1 MASSLSQPKFEPK
14 PPDKSSQT
22 SAACDINDKKIHQ
35 EPSDCSNNKS
45 KSLSLDLS
53 NLNTASFKS
62 LLEEV
67 VAYDTAKQTKSEL
80 YNNLLEDVTQN
91 GEDDVKRPLHN
102 QRLVDSQTDLD
113 KLSSKDQ
120 HIKENSSLE
129 AFDLAPDFKKRLSG
143 VTTKVS
149 ARQLEGG
156 SLPSHVNHAQ
166 ALSVLINKKN
176 TQNTRKKI
184 AESSKMAKNVDKVVD
199 LGDLGYEQTEEKD
212 MSNYT
217 SHASL
222 EICPAK
228 DETKIDERFTT
239 PLLCKQL
246 SQNYEDHDSYMEI
259 DASPYIKDSK
269 DGISK
274 VLPRT
279 SGEGDQD
286 VKNCLHQPATVVT
299 EINKDTEINNDAQ
312 SINHRLLHLFGSQ
325 INCYQNPYN
334 GFTQPIHFL
343 TPNDNLGLQTAYSN
357 NRRNTFEDNNNT
369 THKRNKQKKELRKK
383 DEVVRS
389 EDIQGYRGD
398 KNIDEILK
406 FIGDKSSDNKKNKG
420 SKTKNKIKSRNGKG
434 SDDECGRPKNRKMKM
449 TKYNSVE
456 EVSTTVFQHMDSSD
470 DESKSIKSTKKAKKK
485 VPKQNQS
492 SKKFASTEQ
501 RLNVLSSES
510 QDTDS
515 ADFLLV
521 TNKQRRKKQKSQNKL
536 NATTS
541 NFPPHDSYLLSQYTQ
556 PKSVK
561 NKKRRKSTS
570 SMPHSDKSEDNSDL
584 DSVHSLPAS
593 STPSKQQSYKEAP
606 KTDLT
611 KPACVVTTSEESI
624 PTVTVVLPL
633 RNTDVTASN
642 VNNANKCVNGDVHIT
657 YIVHEPQKADLE
669 TAKKTA
675 VLNKVPAAIP
685 PQSASLTVRVPS
697 KKKQSPIMYNKYE
710 VDTSLSFGFE
720 IDQDLL
726 CDNANDYLPPAPIP
740 MPIEYNYKE
749 VILFIKQA
757 WQDVEKEKVNGR
769 SNILEYKR
777 DNSGVLGDV

>member
-274 VLPRT
+274 
-279 SGEGDQD
+279 
-286 VKNCLHQPATVVT
+286 
-299 EINKDTEINNDAQ
+299 
-312 SINHRLLHLFGSQ
+312 
-325 INCYQNPYN
+325 
-334 GFTQPIHFL
+334 
-343 TPNDNLGLQTAYSN
+343 DNLGLQTAYSN

-369 THKRNKQKKELRKK
+369 THKRNKQKKELRKVY
-383 DEVVRS
+383 EVVRS

>member
-1 MASSLSQPKFEPK
+1 MASLPQPKFEPK
-14 PPDKSSQT
+14 APDKNSPS
-22 SAACDINDKKIHQ
+22 SAACGINITKVQ
-35 EPSDCSNNKS
+35 ESDCSNNNKS
-45 KSLSLDLS
+45 KSLSIDLS

-102 QRLVDSQTDLD
+102 QRLVDSQTDID
-113 KLSSKDQ
+113 KSSSKDN

-129 AFDLAPDFKKRLSG
+129 PFDLAPDFKKRPSG

-176 TQNTRKKI
+176 TQNIRKKI
-184 AESSKMAKNVDKVVD
+184 AESSKMAKNVDVMVD
-199 LGDLGYEQTEEKD
+199 LGDITNESGMEKVLK
-212 MSNYT
+212 NYF

-222 EICPAK
+222 EISPAK
-228 DETKIDERFTT
+228 DETKVDDQITT
-239 PLLCKQL
+239 PLLSKQ
-246 SQNYEDHDSYMEI
+246 SNQHYDEPSICMEI
-259 DASPYIKDSK
+259 DASPYTKDSK
-269 DGISK
+269 DGITK
-274 VLPRT
+274 
-279 SGEGDQD
+279 
-286 VKNCLHQPATVVT
+286 
-299 EINKDTEINNDAQ
+299 
-312 SINHRLLHLFGSQ
+312 
-325 INCYQNPYN
+325 
-334 GFTQPIHFL
+334 
-343 TPNDNLGLQTAYSN
+343 DNLGVQT
-357 NRRNTFEDNNNT
+357 THNNNKKPNYEDT
-369 THKRNKQKKELRKK
+369 SNIGLKRNNKQKKELKKK
-383 DEVVRS
+383 DSTVRS
-389 EDIQGYRGD
+389 QDIQGYRGD

-406 FIGDKSSDNKKNKG
+406 FIGDKSGDNKKSKS

-434 SDDECGRPKNRKMKM
+434 SDDDCGRPKNRKMKM

-456 EVSTTVFQHMDSSD
+456 EVSTTVFQHMDSSE
-470 DESKSIKSTKKAKKK
+470 DESKSIKINKKAKKK
-485 VPKQNQS
+485 VSKQNQS

-501 RLNVLSSES
+501 RLDVLSSES

-536 NATTS
+536 NTTTS

-556 PKSVK
+556 PKNVK

-570 SMPHSDKSEDNSDL
+570 SMPHSDKSEDDNSDL

-593 STPSKQQSYKEAP
+593 STPSKQPSYKEAP
-606 KTDLT
+606 KIDLA
-611 KPACVVTTSEESI
+611 KPTRVVTTSEESI
-624 PTVTVVLPL
+624 PTVTVALPQ
-633 RNTDVTASN
+633 RNADVTTSN
-642 VNNANKCVNGDVHIT
+642 VNNADDCVNGDVHVT
-657 YIVHEPQKADLE
+657 YIVHEPQRADLE

-720 IDQDLL
+720 IDQNLL
-726 CDNANDYLPPAPIP
+726 CDSGSDFPPPAPIP

-757 WQDVEKEKVNGR
+757 WQDVEKEKINGR

-777 DNSGVLGDV
+777 DNSSVFGDI

>member
-1 MASSLSQPKFEPK
+1 MASLPQPKFEPK
-14 PPDKSSQT
+14 APDKSS
-22 SAACDINDKKIHQ
+22 SAAAYDVHKKIL
-35 EPSDCSNNKS
+35 ESADCSNNNKS

-113 KLSSKDQ
+113 KLSSKEQ

-166 ALSVLINKKN
+166 AISVLINKKN
-176 TQNTRKKI
+176 TQNTRKRI

-199 LGDLGYEQTEEKD
+199 LGDFGYEEIQVKD

-228 DETKIDERFTT
+228 DETKIDDRFTT
-239 PLLCKQL
+239 PLLCKQS

-259 DASPYIKDSK
+259 DASPYTKDSK
-269 DGISK
+269 DGMTK
-274 VLPRT
+274 
-279 SGEGDQD
+279 
-286 VKNCLHQPATVVT
+286 
-299 EINKDTEINNDAQ
+299 
-312 SINHRLLHLFGSQ
+312 
-325 INCYQNPYN
+325 
-334 GFTQPIHFL
+334 
-343 TPNDNLGLQTAYSN
+343 DNLGLQTAYNNN
-357 NRRNTFEDNNNT
+357 NRRNNTEDTSNT
-369 THKRNKQKKELRKK
+369 ALKRNKQKKELKKK

-406 FIGDKSSDNKKNKG
+406 FIGDKSSDSKKNKG

-434 SDDECGRPKNRKMKM
+434 SDDDCGRPKNGKMKM

-470 DESKSIKSTKKAKKK
+470 DESKSIKSSKKSKKK

-501 RLNVLSSES
+501 RLDVLSSES

-593 STPSKQQSYKEAP
+593 STPSKQPSYKEAP

-624 PTVTVVLPL
+624 PTVTVALPQ
-633 RNTDVTASN
+633 RNADSIVS
-642 VNNANKCVNGDVHIT
+642 NANYDNECINGDVHVT
-657 YIVHEPQKADLE
+657 YIVHEPQKADIE

-720 IDQDLL
+720 IDQNLL
-726 CDNANDYLPPAPIP
+726 CDSGNNYSPPVPIP

-757 WQDVEKEKVNGR
+757 WQDVEKEKINGR

-777 DNSGVLGDV
+777 DNSGVVGDI

>member
-1 MASSLSQPKFEPK
+1 MASLPQPKFEPK
-14 PPDKSSQT
+14 APDKSS
-22 SAACDINDKKIHQ
+22 SAAACDVHKKIL
-35 EPSDCSNNKS
+35 ESADCSNNNKS

-113 KLSSKDQ
+113 KLSSKEQ

-166 ALSVLINKKN
+166 AISVLINKKN
-176 TQNTRKKI
+176 TQNTRKRI

-199 LGDLGYEQTEEKD
+199 LGDFGYEEIQVKD

-228 DETKIDERFTT
+228 DETKIDDRFTT
-239 PLLCKQL
+239 PLLCKQS

-259 DASPYIKDSK
+259 DASPYTKDSK
-269 DGISK
+269 DGMTK

-299 EINKDTEINNDAQ
+299 DFNKDAQ
-312 SINHRLLHLFGSQ
+312 MIDHRLLHLFGGQ

-334 GFTQPIHFL
+334 GFSQPMSLHFL
-343 TPNDNLGLQTAYSN
+343 TPNDNLGLQTAYNNN
-357 NRRNTFEDNNNT
+357 NRRNNTEDTSNT
-369 THKRNKQKKELRKK
+369 ALKRNKQKKELKKK

-406 FIGDKSSDNKKNKG
+406 FIGDKSGDSKKNKG

-434 SDDECGRPKNRKMKM
+434 SDDDCGRPKNGKMKM

-470 DESKSIKSTKKAKKK
+470 DESKSIKSSKKSKKK

-501 RLNVLSSES
+501 RLDVLSSES

-536 NATTS
+536 NTTTS

-593 STPSKQQSYKEAP
+593 STPSKQPSYKEAP

-624 PTVTVVLPL
+624 PTFTVALPQ
-633 RNTDVTASN
+633 RNADSIVS
-642 VNNANKCVNGDVHIT
+642 NANYDIECINGDVHVT
-657 YIVHEPQKADLE
+657 YIVHEPQKADIE

-720 IDQDLL
+720 IDQNLL
-726 CDNANDYLPPAPIP
+726 CDSGNDYSPPVPIP

-757 WQDVEKEKVNGR
+757 WQDVEKEKINGR

-777 DNSGVLGDV
+777 DNSGVVGDI

>member
-1 MASSLSQPKFEPK
+1 MASLPQPKFEPK
-14 PPDKSSQT
+14 APDKSS
-22 SAACDINDKKIHQ
+22 SAVACDVNKKIL
-35 EPSDCSNNKS
+35 ESADCSNNNKS

-166 ALSVLINKKN
+166 AISVLINKKN
-176 TQNTRKKI
+176 TQNTRKRI

-199 LGDLGYEQTEEKD
+199 LGDFGYEEIQVKD

-239 PLLCKQL
+239 PLLCKQP

-259 DASPYIKDSK
+259 DASPYTKDSK
-269 DGISK
+269 DGMTK
-274 VLPRT
+274 
-279 SGEGDQD
+279 
-286 VKNCLHQPATVVT
+286 
-299 EINKDTEINNDAQ
+299 
-312 SINHRLLHLFGSQ
+312 
-325 INCYQNPYN
+325 
-334 GFTQPIHFL
+334 
-343 TPNDNLGLQTAYSN
+343 DNLGLQTAYNINNNNNN
-357 NRRNTFEDNNNT
+357 NRRNNTEDTSNT
-369 THKRNKQKKELRKK
+369 ALKRNKQKKELKKK

-406 FIGDKSSDNKKNKG
+406 FIGDKSSDSKKNKG

-434 SDDECGRPKNRKMKM
+434 SDDDCGRPKNGKMKM

-456 EVSTTVFQHMDSSD
+456 EVSTTVFQPIDSSD
-470 DESKSIKSTKKAKKK
+470 DESKSIKSSKKSKKK

-501 RLNVLSSES
+501 RLDVLSSES

-593 STPSKQQSYKEAP
+593 STPSKQPSYKEAP

-624 PTVTVVLPL
+624 PTVTVALPQ
-633 RNTDVTASN
+633 RNADSIVSN
-642 VNNANKCVNGDVHIT
+642 VNYDNECINGDVHVT
-657 YIVHEPQKADLE
+657 YIVHESQKADVE

-720 IDQDLL
+720 IDQNLL
-726 CDNANDYLPPAPIP
+726 CDSGNDYSPPVSIP

-757 WQDVEKEKVNGR
+757 WQDVEKEKINGR

-777 DNSGVLGDV
+777 DNSGVVGDI

>member
-1 MASSLSQPKFEPK
+1 MASLPQPKFEPK
-14 PPDKSSQT
+14 APDKSSP
-22 SAACDINDKKIHQ
+22 AVCDVSKKIQ
-35 EPSDCSNNKS
+35 ESDCSNNNKS

-53 NLNTASFKS
+53 NLNTASFKN

-91 GEDDVKRPLHN
+91 GEDDVKRPLLN

-143 VTTKVS
+143 VSTKVS

-176 TQNTRKKI
+176 IQNNRKKI

-199 LGDLGYEQTEEKD
+199 LGNFGYEQVEEKD

-222 EICPAK
+222 EIFPVK
-228 DETKIDERFTT
+228 DETKIDDRLTT
-239 PLLCKQL
+239 PLLTKQS
-246 SQNYEDHDSYMEI
+246 SQNYEDHDAYMEI
-259 DASPYIKDSK
+259 DASPYTKDSK
-269 DGISK
+269 DVMTK

-279 SGEGDQD
+279 SGEGDQG
-286 VKNCLHQPATVVT
+286 VKNLLHQPATVVT
-299 EINKDTEINNDAQ
+299 DFNKDAQ
-312 SINHRLLHLFGSQ
+312 MIDHQLFHLFGSQ

-334 GFTQPIHFL
+334 GYTPPLNFHFL

-357 NRRNTFEDNNNT
+357 NRKNNFEDTSNAT
-369 THKRNKQKKELRKK
+369 GHKRNKQKKELRKK

-406 FIGDKSSDNKKNKG
+406 FIGDKSSDSKKNKG

-434 SDDECGRPKNRKMKM
+434 SDDDCERSKNQKMKM

-456 EVSTTVFQHMDSSD
+456 EVSITVFQHMDSSD
-470 DESKSIKSTKKAKKK
+470 DESKSIKSNKKQKKK
-485 VPKQNQS
+485 VTKQNKS

-501 RLNVLSSES
+501 RLDVLSSES

-536 NATTS
+536 NSTTS

-556 PKSVK
+556 PKTSK

-593 STPSKQQSYKEAP
+593 STPSKQPSYKEAP
-606 KTDLT
+606 KTDLI
-611 KPACVVTTSEESI
+611 KPVCVVTTSEESI
-624 PTVTVVLPL
+624 PTVTIALPL
-633 RNTDVTASN
+633 RNVDIASN
-642 VNNANKCVNGDVHIT
+642 VNDANECVNGDVHVT
-657 YIVHEPQKADLE
+657 YIVHESQRADLE
-669 TAKKTA
+669 TAKKTV
-675 VLNKVPAAIP
+675 VLNKVPAPIP
-685 PQSASLTVRVPS
+685 SQSASLTVRVPS

-720 IDQDLL
+720 IDQNLL
-726 CDNANDYLPPAPIP
+726 CDNGDDYSPPVPIP
-740 MPIEYNYKE
+740 MPIEYNYRE

-757 WQDVEKEKVNGR
+757 WQDVEKEKINGR

-777 DNSGVLGDV
+777 DNSSVSWDI

>member
-274 VLPRT
+274 
-279 SGEGDQD
+279 
-286 VKNCLHQPATVVT
+286 
-299 EINKDTEINNDAQ
+299 
-312 SINHRLLHLFGSQ
+312 
-325 INCYQNPYN
+325 
-334 GFTQPIHFL
+334 
-343 TPNDNLGLQTAYSN
+343 DNLGLQTAYSN